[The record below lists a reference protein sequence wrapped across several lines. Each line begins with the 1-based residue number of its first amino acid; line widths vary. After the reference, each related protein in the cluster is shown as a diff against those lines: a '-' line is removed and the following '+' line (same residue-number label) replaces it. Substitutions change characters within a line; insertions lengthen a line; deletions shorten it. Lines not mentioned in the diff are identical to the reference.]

1 MEQVE
6 PTAPSGLP
14 ARIGAFRG
22 FLSHVQAEMKKVTWP
37 TRAELIKA
45 TRMVVILADLEDFSY
60 KEIAEILDCPVGT
73 VMSRLYRGRK
83 LLEKAL
89 LRYARRHGYIRGG
102 EPAKMRTRPKTPAA

>member
-45 TRMVVILADLEDFSY
+45 TRMVVILALVLGITIGLVDFLLQLILVRGVAA
-60 KEIAEILDCPVGT
+60 IAQ
-73 VMSRLYRGRK
+73 
-83 LLEKAL
+83 
-89 LRYARRHGYIRGG
+89 
-102 EPAKMRTRPKTPAA
+102 

>member
-37 TRAELIKA
+37 SRPELIKA
-45 TRMVVILADLEDFSY
+45 TRMVVILALVLGITIGLVDFLLQLILVRGVAA
-60 KEIAEILDCPVGT
+60 IAQ
-73 VMSRLYRGRK
+73 
-83 LLEKAL
+83 
-89 LRYARRHGYIRGG
+89 
-102 EPAKMRTRPKTPAA
+102 